1 MAGKNLSDLEAI
13 IEMNRSK
20 FYQTGKALR
29 RIRDLKLYRQLLFKE
44 FEAYVKQRWDMARS
58 HAYRLIEASK
68 VIDNLSPIGDGILPQ
83 NESQARA
90 LSILKPEEQRAVWR
104 EFIVSGAEINAFNIQ
119 KLVRMSMKKGKSSS
133 SPKSDDLTE
142 VISTDYKKTVI
153 AMIEQIR
160 LAQNDGWRNTSKQA
174 ALFWLRVM
182 KEKILSAVN
191 EENRA

>member
-1 MAGKNLSDLEAI
+1 MSDLEAI